1 MHRTVKRKQI
11 LCRLAEVNG
20 TKTKSLR
27 CGRAERLI
35 NDKRAGQGTFFLP
48 DSQSLSIGVLSD
60 DFATVD
66 LREDYA
72 TIADPKKQIQRCRL
86 LF

>member
-1 MHRTVKRKQI
+1 MEIDALHSKF
-11 LCRLAEVNG
+11 AGVNG

-27 CGRAERLI
+27 YRLVKRLTSQKRAEQGIFLTRLS
-35 NDKRAGQGTFFLP
+35 K
-48 DSQSLSIGVLSD
+48 SIIGILSD

-72 TIADPKKQIQRCRL
+72 NLSLPKEAKFKR
-86 LF
+86 